1 MRRFLKWLARE
12 QNTKNSS
19 NYRLYWVS
27 GEWREWRACSLCVR
41 CVVRRRG
48 VRWSTLL
55 CGESGGRQRVAST
68 HCSLQDPNITPNL
81 TSLSRSQL
89 ARTLSAVFTSQLFSR
104 SVASLLS
111 VVECCTRLFLTLSL
125 YSCVWCLCWRD
136 LFVESSAT
144 CPRWFVFSVR
154 TQNIVCVMSSSKRVE
169 SE

>member
-1 MRRFLKWLARE
+1 MR
-12 QNTKNSS
+12 
-19 NYRLYWVS
+19 

-125 YSCVWCLCWRD
+125 HSCIWCLCWRD
-136 LFVESSAT
+136 LFVESAL
-144 CPRWFVFSVR
+144 
-154 TQNIVCVMSSSKRVE
+154 VCVFGANTKYCLCDVVVETRRIRISSLMLNARKLCHKRRQLW
-169 SE
+169 